1 MSPNSPS
8 SEQPPARSSKRFWLG
23 IAFTALIV
31 SAILLLWPEQ
41 PAATNENSAVNQSS
55 TASQNNLAAESATA
69 DSPVT
74 PKTSQGA
81 GDAAPSKEKTSL
93 SRSAQDRTVLSASGE
108 RKQLIDPMASWSD
121 LPAWPEGP
129 RLFAEAET
137 GSRRYVNLR
146 PDDVGEMPR
155 IRAEAEERIELR
167 VTFPDGDPG
176 EKIHVELPN
185 GGSFADSEVKGRIL
199 LLSENRTLDFTY
211 ITDQVQGY
219 CNVKLRHRGHTRSLP
234 VWVGELPSS
243 PPEP

>member
-1 MSPNSPS
+1 MSLNPQS
-8 SEQPPARSSKRFWLG
+8 SEQAPTRSSKRFWFG
-23 IAFTALIV
+23 ITFTALIIV
-31 SAILLLWPEQ
+31 AILLLWPK
-41 PAATNENSAVNQSS
+41 PPTATNENGAVNQSS
-55 TASQNNLAAESATA
+55 TASQNNHAAESATTA
-69 DSPVT
+69 SAANPNIA
-74 PKTSQGA
+74 QGV
-81 GDAAPSKEKTSL
+81 GDTALSKEKTSQ
-93 SRSAQDRTVLSASGE
+93 SRSAQDRTVLSASGV
-108 RKQLIDPMASWSD
+108 RKQFIDPMASWSE

-129 RLFAEAET
+129 RLYAEVET
-137 GSRRYVNLR
+137 ESRRYVNLR

-155 IRAEAEERIELR
+155 IRADAEERIELR
-167 VTFPDGDPG
+167 VTFPDGEPG

-199 LLSENRTLDFTY
+199 FLSENRTLDFTY